1 MTRRRFHRGAAVFL
15 SFVVLLGLLAAAL
28 QQAAVAQGAKGHQ
41 APMFQV
47 DPLWP
52 KPLPNKWV
60 IGSTIGLAIDSRD
73 HVWVIHRPSTIEDNE
88 KAGTLK
94 NGDCCF
100 VAPQVIEFDPEGN
113 VVSSFGGAGAGYEWP
128 DSEHGIFIDHKD
140 NVWLSGNGAKDS
152 HMLKFTRQGKFLL
165 QIGHKGQSKGSN
177 DLENVKMAANMEVDP
192 ATNEL
197 VVADGYG
204 NKRVAVFDAD
214 TGKYKRHWGAYG
226 NKPDDTPLGP
236 YDPSGKP
243 AQQFRGPVHC
253 ASLAKDGLIYVCDRT
268 GNRIQVFQ
276 KNGTYVKE
284 TFISPKTLGS
294 GAVWDIA
301 FSTDAAQQ
309 FAYSADG
316 INNRVDVLL
325 RQPLQLVTSFGQG
338 GHMPGTFYGLHNVAT
353 DSKGNLYTVETW
365 GGKRVQKFTYKAMG
379 TATGP
384 VMPVR

>member
-1 MTRRRFHRGAAVFL
+1 MVFL
-15 SFVVLLGLLAAAL
+15 SSVVMLALVVAVL
-28 QQAAVAQGAKGHQ
+28 HQAAGAQGAKGNQ

-73 HVWVIHRPSTIEDNE
+73 HVWVIHRPATIEDNE

-100 VAPQVIEFDPEGN
+100 VAPQILEFDPNGSL
-113 VVSSFGGAGAGYEWP
+113 VSSFGGAGSGYEWP

-140 NVWLSGNGAKDS
+140 NVWISGNGAKDS

-177 DLENVKMAANMEVDP
+177 HLQNVKMAANMEVDP
-192 ATNEL
+192 AANEL

-204 NKRVAVFDAD
+204 NKRVVVFDAD

-253 ASLAKDGLIYVCDRT
+253 ASIAKDGLIYVCDRT
-268 GNRIQVFQ
+268 ANRIQVFQ

-284 TFISPKTLGS
+284 ALISPKTLGA

-301 FSTDAAQQ
+301 FSPDKAEQ
-309 FAYSADG
+309 FLYSADG
-316 INNRVDVLL
+316 LNNRVDVLL

-353 DSKGNLYTVETW
+353 DSRGNLYTVETW
-365 GGKRVQKFTYKAMG
+365 GGKRVQKFIYKGVG
-379 TATGP
+379 TASGP
-384 VMPVR
+384 VMQVR

>member
-1 MTRRRFHRGAAVFL
+1 MTRPRTSRGAVVFL
-15 SFVVLLGLLAAAL
+15 SLVVMLLVLGIVLQRAAG
-28 QQAAVAQGAKGHQ
+28 AQGTKSNQ

-113 VVSSFGGAGAGYEWP
+113 VVSSFGGPGAGYEWP

-140 NVWLSGNGAKDS
+140 NIWLSGNGAKDS

-165 QIGHKGQSKGSN
+165 QIGRKGQSKGSN
-177 DLENVKMAANMEVDP
+177 DLENVKMAANMEVDS
-192 ATNEL
+192 AANEL

-226 NKPDDTPLGP
+226 NKPDDTPLGA

-284 TFISPKTLGS
+284 TFLSPKTLGS

-301 FSTDAAQQ
+301 FSADAA
-309 FAYSADG
+309 SSSP
-316 INNRVDVLL
+316 IR
-325 RQPLQLVTSFGQG
+325 P
-338 GHMPGTFYGLHNVAT
+338 
-353 DSKGNLYTVETW
+353 TVSTIASMCCCAS
-365 GGKRVQKFTYKAMG
+365 RCSS
-379 TATGP
+379 
-384 VMPVR
+384 

>member
-1 MTRRRFHRGAAVFL
+1 MTRAGQRGVVVFFSLVVMLAAVA
-15 SFVVLLGLLAAAL
+15 VTL
-28 QQAAVAQGAKGHQ
+28 QRVAIAQGAKGQ
-41 APMFQV
+41 PAPMFQV

-113 VVSSFGGAGAGYEWP
+113 VVSSFGGPGAGYEWP

-140 NVWLSGNGAKDS
+140 NIWLSGNGAKDS
-152 HMLKFTRQGKFLL
+152 HLLKFTRQGKFLL

-177 DLENVKMAANMEVDP
+177 DLENVKMAANMEVDS

-268 GNRIQVFQ
+268 ANRIQVFQ
-276 KNGTYVKE
+276 KNGTNVKE
-284 TFISPKTLGS
+284 TFISSKTLGS

-301 FSTDAAQQ
+301 FSTDPAQQ

-316 INNRVDVLL
+316 LNNRVDVLL

-353 DSKGNLYTVETW
+353 DSRGNLFTVETW
-365 GGKRVQKFTYKAMG
+365 GGKRVQKFIYKGMG
-379 TATGP
+379 TAQGP
-384 VMPVR
+384 TMQVR

>member
-1 MTRRRFHRGAAVFL
+1 MVFL
-15 SFVVLLGLLAAAL
+15 SSVVMLALVAAVL
-28 QQAAVAQGAKGHQ
+28 HQAAGAQGAKGNQ

-73 HVWVIHRPSTIEDNE
+73 HVWVIHRPATIEDNE

-100 VAPQVIEFDPEGN
+100 VAPQILEFDPNGSL
-113 VVSSFGGAGAGYEWP
+113 VSSFGGAGSGYEWP

-140 NVWLSGNGAKDS
+140 NVWISGNGAKDS

-177 DLENVKMAANMEVDP
+177 DLQNVKMAANMEVDP
-192 ATNEL
+192 AANEL
-197 VVADGYG
+197 
-204 NKRVAVFDAD
+204 FDAD

-253 ASLAKDGLIYVCDRT
+253 ASIAKDGLIYVCDRT
-268 GNRIQVFQ
+268 ANRIQVFQ

-284 TFISPKTLGS
+284 ALISPKTLGA

-301 FSTDAAQQ
+301 FSPDKAEQ
-309 FAYSADG
+309 FLYSADG
-316 INNRVDVLL
+316 LNNRVDVLL

-353 DSKGNLYTVETW
+353 DSRGNLYTVETW
-365 GGKRVQKFTYKAMG
+365 GGKRVQKFIYKGVG
-379 TATGP
+379 TASGP
-384 VMPVR
+384 VMQVR